1 MIIAFYRIPKKRKT
15 FAKVTFSIKLSQF
28 FFHNQKNA
36 YFCKLKTIEI
46 ISVMTMTMPNI
57 PHLEEYIQM
66 ALREDIGD
74 GDHSTL
80 ACIPATAQ
88 GKAQMRAKASGILCG
103 SEVGAMVFHAVDP
116 ALKVTS
122 LIQDG
127 SELKVGD
134 VVMLVE
140 GSSASI
146 LTAERTALNFMQR
159 LSGIATQTHAMV
171 QMLNGL
177 HTQLLDTR
185 KTTPNMR
192 LLEKYAV
199 KCGGG
204 TNHRIGLY
212 DMIMLK
218 DNHIDFA
225 GGIENA
231 IDRTH
236 AYLKAKGKN
245 LKIEIEVR
253 NLGELEQVLQ
263 HGGVDRIMLDNFDV
277 AMLREAVDRIH
288 GTVET
293 EASGGI
299 TESTLRTYAE
309 TGVDFI
315 SVGALTHH
323 IKSLDL
329 SLTTLK

>member
-1 MIIAFYRIPKKRKT
+1 
-15 FAKVTFSIKLSQF
+15 
-28 FFHNQKNA
+28 
-36 YFCKLKTIEI
+36 
-46 ISVMTMTMPNI
+46 MTNI
-57 PHLEEYIQM
+57 PNLDELILM
-66 ALREDIGD
+66 ALREDVGD

-88 GKAQMRAKASGILCG
+88 GTAQMVAKKDGILCG
-103 SEVGAMVFHAVDP
+103 CEVGERVFRLVDP
-116 ALKVTS
+116 RLKVS
-122 LIQDG
+122 LLKHDG
-127 SELKVGD
+127 DSLKVGD
-134 VVMLVE
+134 RVMLVE
-140 GSSASI
+140 GPSASI

-159 LSGIATQTHAMV
+159 LGGIATETHRMV
-171 QMLNGL
+171 SMLQGL
-177 HTQLLDTR
+177 HTRLLDTR

-199 KCGGG
+199 ACGGG

-212 DMIMLK
+212 DMVMLK

-225 GGIENA
+225 GGIEAA

-236 AYLKAKGKN
+236 EYLKRNNKD
-245 LKIEIEVR
+245 LRIEIEVR
-253 NLGELEQVLQ
+253 NLDELQRVLD
-263 HGGVDRIMLDNFDV
+263 HGGVDRIMLDNFDTDT
-277 AMLREAVDRIH
+277 LREAVRRID
-288 GTVET
+288 GRYET

-299 TESTLRTYAE
+299 TDETLRSYAE

-329 SLTTLK
+329 SLVTVK

>member
-1 MIIAFYRIPKKRKT
+1 
-15 FAKVTFSIKLSQF
+15 
-28 FFHNQKNA
+28 
-36 YFCKLKTIEI
+36 
-46 ISVMTMTMPNI
+46 MTNI
-57 PHLEEYIQM
+57 PNLDELIRM
-66 ALREDIGD
+66 ALLEDVGD

-80 ACIPATAQ
+80 ACIPTTAT
-88 GKAQMRAKASGILCG
+88 GIAKMVAKQDGILCG
-103 SEVGAMVFHAVDP
+103 MEVGERVFHFVNDSFYHSQMP
-116 ALKVTS
+116 MKVTP
-122 LIQDG
+122 LKRDG
-127 SELKVGD
+127 ERVKKGDEL
-134 VVMLVE
+134 MTIE
-140 GSSASI
+140 GAAGVI

-159 LSGIATQTHAMV
+159 LSGIATQTHLLV
-171 QMLNGL
+171 DMLDGL

-212 DMIMLK
+212 DMVMLK

-225 GGIENA
+225 GGIEAA

-236 AYLKAKGKN
+236 AYLKEKGKE

-253 NLGELEQVLQ
+253 NLDELEQVMA

-277 AMLREAVDRIH
+277 ETLKEAVRRID
-288 GTVET
+288 GRYET

-299 TESTLRTYAE
+299 NETTLRSYAE

-323 IKSLDL
+323 IKSMDI
-329 SLTTLK
+329 SLVKK

>member
-1 MIIAFYRIPKKRKT
+1 MTNIDNLDT
-15 FAKVTFSIKLSQF
+15 LIK
-28 FFHNQKNA
+28 
-36 YFCKLKTIEI
+36 
-46 ISVMTMTMPNI
+46 
-57 PHLEEYIQM
+57 M

-80 ACIPATAQ
+80 ACIPPTATGTA
-88 GKAQMRAKASGILCG
+88 KMVAKADGILCG
-103 SEVGAMVFHAVDP
+103 AEVGERVFTLVDSN
-116 ALKVTS
+116 LKVN
-122 LIQDG
+122 LLKHDG
-127 SELKVGD
+127 DAIVKGD
-134 VVMLVE
+134 IVMTVE
-140 GSSASI
+140 GPSGSI

-159 LSGIATQTHAMV
+159 LSGIATETHRMV

-212 DMIMLK
+212 DMVMLK

-225 GGIENA
+225 GGIEAA
-231 IDRTH
+231 IDHTRD
-236 AYLKAKGKN
+236 YLKANNKD
-245 LKIEIEVR
+245 LRIEIEVR
-253 NLGELEQVLQ
+253 NLDELQRVLN
-263 HGGVDRIMLDNFDV
+263 HGGVDRIMLDNFDTKTL
-277 AMLREAVDRIH
+277 AEAVRRID
-288 GTVET
+288 GKYET

-299 TESTLRTYAE
+299 TDETLRAYAE

-329 SLTTLK
+329 SLVKK

>member
-1 MIIAFYRIPKKRKT
+1 MLCEKKVVSLQVQK
-15 FAKVTFSIKLSQF
+15 KL
-28 FFHNQKNA
+28 
-36 YFCKLKTIEI
+36 LDM
-46 ISVMTMTMPNI
+46 MTNI
-57 PHLEEYIQM
+57 PNLDELIRM
-66 ALREDIGD
+66 ALLEDVGD

-80 ACIPATAQ
+80 ACIPPTAL
-88 GKAQMRAKASGILCG
+88 GTAKMVAKQDGILCG
-103 SEVGAMVFHAVDP
+103 MEVGERVFHFVNDSFYKSSAP
-116 ALKVTS
+116 LKVTC
-122 LIQDG
+122 LKNDG
-127 SELKVGD
+127 EEVRKGD
-134 VVMLVE
+134 VLMIVE
-140 GSSASI
+140 GASGVI
-146 LTAERTALNFMQR
+146 LTAERTALNYMQR
-159 LSGIATQTHAMV
+159 LSGIATETHRMV
-171 QMLNGL
+171 QMLEGL
-177 HTQLLDTR
+177 NTRLLDTR

-212 DMIMLK
+212 DMVMLK

-225 GGIENA
+225 GGIEAA

-236 AYLKAKGKN
+236 AYLKEKGKE

-253 NLGELEQVLQ
+253 DLDELERVMK

-277 AMLREAVDRIH
+277 PTLREAVKRIE
-288 GTVET
+288 GKYET

-299 TESTLRTYAE
+299 TDATLRGYAE

-323 IKSLDL
+323 IKSLDI
-329 SLTTLK
+329 SLVKK

>member
-1 MIIAFYRIPKKRKT
+1 M
-15 FAKVTFSIKLSQF
+15 
-28 FFHNQKNA
+28 
-36 YFCKLKTIEI
+36 
-46 ISVMTMTMPNI
+46 MTNI
-57 PHLEEYIQM
+57 PNLDELIRM
-66 ALREDIGD
+66 ALLEDVGD

-80 ACIPATAQ
+80 ACIPTTAT
-88 GKAQMRAKASGILCG
+88 GTAKMVAKQDGILCG
-103 SEVGAMVFHAVDP
+103 MEVGERVFHFVNDSFYHSQMP
-116 ALKVTS
+116 MKVTP
-122 LIQDG
+122 LKQDG
-127 SELKVGD
+127 ERVKKGDEL
-134 VVMLVE
+134 MTIE
-140 GSSASI
+140 GAAGVI

-159 LSGIATQTHAMV
+159 LSGIATQTHLLV
-171 QMLNGL
+171 DMLDGL
-177 HTQLLDTR
+177 HTRLLDTR

-212 DMIMLK
+212 DMVMLK

-225 GGIENA
+225 GGIEAA

-236 AYLKAKGKN
+236 AYLKEKGKE

-253 NLGELEQVLQ
+253 NLDELEQVMA

-277 AMLREAVDRIH
+277 ETLKKAVKRID
-288 GTVET
+288 GKYET

-299 TESTLRTYAE
+299 TEVTLRAYAE

-323 IKSLDL
+323 IKSMDI
-329 SLTTLK
+329 SLVKK

>member
-1 MIIAFYRIPKKRKT
+1 MMNIENLDEL
-15 FAKVTFSIKLSQF
+15 IK
-28 FFHNQKNA
+28 
-36 YFCKLKTIEI
+36 
-46 ISVMTMTMPNI
+46 
-57 PHLEEYIQM
+57 M

-80 ACIPATAQ
+80 ACIPAEAENAA
-88 GKAQMRAKASGILCG
+88 KMVAKADGIICG
-103 SEVGAMVFHAVDP
+103 IEVGLRVFQLVDDTLRVTL
-116 ALKVTS
+116 LKH
-122 LIQDG
+122 DG
-127 SELKVGD
+127 DTVAKGD
-134 VVMLVE
+134 IIMTVE
-140 GSSASI
+140 GHAGSI

-159 LSGIATQTHAMV
+159 LSGIATETHRMVAM
-171 QMLNGL
+171 LDGL
-177 HTQLLDTR
+177 STRLLDTR

-199 KCGGG
+199 HCGGG

-212 DMIMLK
+212 DMVMLK

-225 GGIENA
+225 GGIEAA
-231 IDRTH
+231 IDRTRH
-236 AYLKAKGKN
+236 YLQKNHKN

-253 NLGELEQVLQ
+253 NLDELQRVLD

-277 AMLREAVDRIH
+277 PTLREAVQRIKAWP
-288 GTVET
+288 VRYET

-299 TESTLRTYAE
+299 TEATLRPYAE

-323 IKSLDL
+323 IKSLDI
-329 SLTTLK
+329 SLVKK

>member
-1 MIIAFYRIPKKRKT
+1 MTDIPN
-15 FAKVTFSIKLSQF
+15 LDE
-28 FFHNQKNA
+28 
-36 YFCKLKTIEI
+36 L
-46 ISVMTMTMPNI
+46 
-57 PHLEEYIQM
+57 IQM
-66 ALREDIGD
+66 ALKEDIGD

-80 ACIPATAQ
+80 ACIPPEAVGTA
-88 GKAQMRAKASGILCG
+88 KMVAKQDGILCG
-103 SEVGAMVFHAVDP
+103 AEVGKRVFLFVDP
-116 ALKVTS
+116 TLEVTLLKN
-122 LIQDG
+122 DG
-127 SELKVGD
+127 DAVAKGD
-134 VVMLVE
+134 MVMLVE
-140 GSSASI
+140 GHSGSI

-159 LSGIATQTHAMV
+159 LSGIATETHRMV
-171 QMLNGL
+171 SMLKGL
-177 HTQLLDTR
+177 NTKLLDTR

-199 KCGGG
+199 ACGGG

-225 GGIENA
+225 GGIEAA
-231 IDRTH
+231 IDRTRN
-236 AYLKAKGKN
+236 YLQSKGKN

-253 NLGELEQVLQ
+253 DLDELQRVLD
-263 HGGVDRIMLDNFDV
+263 HGGVDRIMLDNFDIPT
-277 AMLREAVDRIH
+277 LREAVKRIDH
-288 GTVET
+288 RFET

-299 TESTLRTYAE
+299 TDQTLRPYAE

-329 SLTTLK
+329 SLVKK

>member
-1 MIIAFYRIPKKRKT
+1 MNISNLDELI
-15 FAKVTFSIKLSQF
+15 LS
-28 FFHNQKNA
+28 
-36 YFCKLKTIEI
+36 
-46 ISVMTMTMPNI
+46 
-57 PHLEEYIQM
+57 

-80 ACIPATAQ
+80 ACIPHQ
-88 GKAQMRAKASGILCG
+88 YKGKAKMVAKADGIICG
-103 SEVGAMVFHAVDP
+103 IEVGKRVFELVDSETKITP
-116 ALKVTS
+116 LMKDGDRIKKGD
-122 LIQDG
+122 LI
-127 SELKVGD
+127 
-134 VVMLVE
+134 MTVE

-159 LSGIATQTHAMV
+159 LSGIASQTNYMV
-171 QMLNGL
+171 GMLEGL
-177 HTQLLDTR
+177 HTRLLDTR

-199 KCGGG
+199 KTGGG

-225 GGIENA
+225 GGIPQA
-231 IDRTH
+231 IERTH
-236 AYLKAKGKN
+236 QYLKEKGKD

-253 NLGELEQVLQ
+253 NMDELEEVLKI
-263 HGGVDRIMLDNFDV
+263 GGVHRIMLDNFGPE
-277 AMLREAVDRIH
+277 MLKTAVERIA
-288 GTVET
+288 GKYET

-299 TESTLRTYAE
+299 TQETLRKYAE

-323 IKSLDL
+323 IKSLDI
-329 SLTTLK
+329 SLVSY

>member
-1 MIIAFYRIPKKRKT
+1 M
-15 FAKVTFSIKLSQF
+15 
-28 FFHNQKNA
+28 N
-36 YFCKLKTIEI
+36 
-46 ISVMTMTMPNI
+46 NI
-57 PHLEEYIQM
+57 PNLDELIRM
-66 ALREDIGD
+66 ALLEDVGD

-80 ACIPATAQ
+80 ACIPPTAINT
-88 GKAQMRAKASGILCG
+88 AKMVAKQDGIVCGMEVGERVFNLVNDWFYHSTVPMKVTCLKKDGDSVKKDDVLMTLEGASG
-103 SEVGAMVFHAVDP
+103 V
-116 ALKVTS
+116 
-122 LIQDG
+122 
-127 SELKVGD
+127 
-134 VVMLVE
+134 
-140 GSSASI
+140 I

-159 LSGIATQTHAMV
+159 LSGIATETHRMV
-171 QMLNGL
+171 QMLEGL

-225 GGIENA
+225 GGIEAA
-231 IDRTH
+231 IDRTL
-236 AYLKAKGKN
+236 AYLKEKGKD

-253 NLGELEQVLQ
+253 NLDELEQVLR
-263 HGGVDRIMLDNFDV
+263 HGGVDRIMLDNFDTTT
-277 AMLREAVDRIH
+277 LREAVRRVAADNH
-288 GTVET
+288 NYET

-299 TESTLRTYAE
+299 TDATLRQYAE

-323 IKSLDL
+323 IKSMDI
-329 SLTTLK
+329 SLVKN

>member
-1 MIIAFYRIPKKRKT
+1 MTNIDNLDT
-15 FAKVTFSIKLSQF
+15 LIK
-28 FFHNQKNA
+28 
-36 YFCKLKTIEI
+36 
-46 ISVMTMTMPNI
+46 
-57 PHLEEYIQM
+57 M
-66 ALREDIGD
+66 ALNEDIGD

-80 ACIPATAQ
+80 ACIPPTATGTA
-88 GKAQMRAKASGILCG
+88 KMVAKADGILCG
-103 SEVGAMVFHAVDP
+103 AEVGERVFKLVDNN
-116 ALKVTS
+116 LKVN
-122 LIQDG
+122 LLKHDG
-127 SELKVGD
+127 DAIVKGD
-134 VVMLVE
+134 VVMTVE
-140 GSSASI
+140 GPSGSI

-159 LSGIATQTHAMV
+159 LSGIATETHRMV

-185 KTTPNMR
+185 KTTPNLR

-212 DMIMLK
+212 DMVMLK

-225 GGIENA
+225 GGIEAA
-231 IDRTH
+231 IDRTRD
-236 AYLKAKGKN
+236 YLKANNKD
-245 LKIEIEVR
+245 LRIEIEVR
-253 NLGELEQVLQ
+253 NLDELQRVLN
-263 HGGVDRIMLDNFDV
+263 HGGVDRIMLDNFDT
-277 AMLREAVDRIH
+277 ATLREAVKRID
-288 GTVET
+288 GKYET

-299 TESTLRTYAE
+299 TDETLRSYAE

-329 SLTTLK
+329 SLVKK

>member
-1 MIIAFYRIPKKRKT
+1 MMNDIPNLDELIR
-15 FAKVTFSIKLSQF
+15 
-28 FFHNQKNA
+28 
-36 YFCKLKTIEI
+36 
-46 ISVMTMTMPNI
+46 
-57 PHLEEYIQM
+57 M
-66 ALREDIGD
+66 ALLEDVGD

-80 ACIPATAQ
+80 ACIPPTATASAKMVAKQ
-88 GKAQMRAKASGILCG
+88 DGIICGMEVGERVFQLVNEVFYHCPIPMRVSLLKKDGEAVKKGDILMVIEGASG
-103 SEVGAMVFHAVDP
+103 V
-116 ALKVTS
+116 
-122 LIQDG
+122 
-127 SELKVGD
+127 
-134 VVMLVE
+134 
-140 GSSASI
+140 I

-159 LSGIATQTHAMV
+159 MSGIATETHKMV
-171 QMLNGL
+171 QMLDGL
-177 HTQLLDTR
+177 HTRLLDTR

-225 GGIENA
+225 GGIEAA

-236 AYLKAKGKN
+236 AYLKEKGKE
-245 LKIEIEVR
+245 LKVEIEVR
-253 NLGELEQVLQ
+253 NLEELDRVLQ

-277 AMLREAVDRIH
+277 PTLREAVGRID
-288 GTVET
+288 GRYET

-299 TESTLRTYAE
+299 TEATLREYAE

-315 SVGALTHH
+315 SVGVLTHH
-323 IKSLDL
+323 IKSMDI
-329 SLTTLK
+329 SLIKK

>member
-1 MIIAFYRIPKKRKT
+1 MMNIDNLDEL
-15 FAKVTFSIKLSQF
+15 IK
-28 FFHNQKNA
+28 
-36 YFCKLKTIEI
+36 
-46 ISVMTMTMPNI
+46 
-57 PHLEEYIQM
+57 M

-80 ACIPATAQ
+80 ACIPPTAR
-88 GKAQMRAKASGILCG
+88 GTAKMVAKQDGILCG
-103 SEVGAMVFHAVDP
+103 AEVGERVFKIVDNNLNVTL
-116 ALKVTS
+116 LKH
-122 LIQDG
+122 DG
-127 SELKVGD
+127 DAIFKGEI
-134 VVMLVE
+134 VMTIE
-140 GSSASI
+140 GPSGSI

-159 LSGIATQTHAMV
+159 LSGIATETHRMV
-171 QMLNGL
+171 SMLKGL
-177 HTQLLDTR
+177 NTKLLDTR

-199 KCGGG
+199 ACGGG

-212 DMIMLK
+212 DMVMLK

-225 GGIENA
+225 GGIEAA

-236 AYLKAKGKN
+236 DYLKAKGKD
-245 LKIEIEVR
+245 LRIEIEVR
-253 NLGELEQVLQ
+253 NLDELQRVLN
-263 HGGVDRIMLDNFDV
+263 HGGVDRIMLDNFDTIT
-277 AMLREAVDRIH
+277 LREAVKRID
-288 GTVET
+288 GKYET

-299 TESTLRTYAE
+299 TEKTLREYAE

-329 SLTTLK
+329 SLVKK